1 MCEDYLII
9 CSNSITASASADY
22 SLEITSDSPIAT
34 GTFVTFNVTLLEN
47 NKPAPNKQY
56 QFSYEFSGR
65 TRVEPSNVPFFQFII
80 PADNLEHG
88 KYKVEFIAEE
98 YFIFVYFEKAKA
110 TAHFEVT
117 NRFTGNM
124 ELTQGVNNTVRE
136 NGYVSSQT
144 ETLHNIIIDEKDKKL
159 YEQAAYIRVFWFVN
173 CLYMG
178 E

>member
-1 MCEDYLII
+1 ML
-9 CSNSITASASADY
+9 SASADY
-22 SLEITSDSPIAT
+22 SLEITSDSPIAI

-47 NKPAPNKQY
+47 GKIAPNKQY

-65 TRVEPSNVPFFQFII
+65 TRAEITNNPTYQFII

-88 KYKVEFIAEE
+88 SYKVNFVAEE

-117 NRFTGNM
+117 NRFTGKM

-136 NGYVSSQT
+136 NGYVSSQS

-159 YEQAAYIRVFWFVN
+159 YDQASYIRVFWFVN

-178 E
+178 EYLISQFPL